1 MIWFKIKRLEKL
13 LAQGELSDITAFK
26 YLLSHLLLWA
36 LLNNIPVNTPSVP
49 LWSLYA
55 KLLIALAAI
64 SWGISK
70 TFKINQNGDGRDYL
84 KRLISLSLVAS
95 LKTLVIFF
103 IIAAIIATAMLFAA
117 KIGFILPD
125 FWNDILN
132 LLVHLLLLGA
142 YYKILLTSFSRI
154 NASPVSKQNPS
165 NL

>member
-13 LAQGELSDITAFK
+13 LAQGELSDITEFK

-70 TFKINQNGDGRDYL
+70 TFKR
-84 KRLISLSLVAS
+84 SEE
-95 LKTLVIFF
+95 
-103 IIAAIIATAMLFAA
+103 
-117 KIGFILPD
+117 
-125 FWNDILN
+125 
-132 LLVHLLLLGA
+132 H
-142 YYKILLTSFSRI
+142 TSELQSH
-154 NASPVSKQNPS
+154 S
-165 NL
+165 